1 MSVRLEIR
9 VRGRVQGVAYRWHT
23 LQQAQRLGVT
33 GTVRNRPD
41 GSVRIVAEGN
51 REALEALLIWARQGP
66 PHALVS
72 DTEVVWSEARGEF
85 AEFDV
90 RG

>member
-9 VRGRVQGVAYRWHT
+9 IRGRVQGVAYRWHT

-51 REALEALLIWARQGP
+51 R
-66 PHALVS
+66 
-72 DTEVVWSEARGEF
+72 
-85 AEFDV
+85 
-90 RG
+90 